1 MVARI
6 SPRAAR
12 SPATKAAVKPVCRS
26 KRSKRTRAS
35 RLTRPRRI
43 SALASVEPSSTKM
56 TSTVAPNRGRTASN
70 SSQSTARLSASSCT
84 GSTIE
89 KDGRAR
95 TGASLTASGPARVR
109 QIVVAPGVE
118 HQQRP
123 ENLAVIPMAAHML
136 GDEPR
141 DRGRLEQPARRETRG
156 REALVEHRPEGTAQ
170 PARDGHA
177 EALLAARDGRCRQQA
192 RGGALEDVLGRPP
205 AQLQPC

>member
-1 MVARI
+1 MTRRLQALSTTSSCVTRLRMAFATPEETRLSHESWRI
-6 SPRAAR
+6 SRA
-12 SPATKAAVKPVCRS
+12 PTAA
-26 KRSKRTRAS
+26 
-35 RLTRPRRI
+35 
-43 SALASVEPSSTKM
+43 SATKM

-95 TGASLTASGPARVR
+95 TGASLTVSGPARVR

-141 DRGRLEQPARRETRG
+141 DRGRLEQPARRETGG

-205 AQLQPC
+205 AQLQPCRHAAR